1 MTDLNNIS
9 ILGHVAIFW
18 AMNHVREL
26 ISYVPISVK
35 YFISINQTQICLTT
49 CGRHVTTNSTETC
62 STVLQLDITS
72 PSCILLIHFVWRL
85 CKTDCTKSWRNKYN
99 TIQEQCTHLMGVKQ
113 FAFTDPLLRPLDTLG
128 HREDVLQVLH
138 GRHILRVPHVFI
150 TDILQLCIQCWDRWK
165 WLFNPLQTE
174 NKQRKIQYTS
184 TVN

>member
-35 YFISINQTQICLTT
+35 YFISINQTQICLT

-85 CKTDCTKSWRNKYN
+85 CKTDCTKSWRNQYN
-99 TIQEQCTHLMGVKQ
+99 TIQYRSSARTWWVWSSLPSLIHCFVLSTLSGTVKMCFRFSIAVTYCECLMFSSRTSCS
-113 FAFTDPLLRPLDTLG
+113 FAYSAGTD
-128 HREDVLQVLH
+128 
-138 GRHILRVPHVFI
+138 
-150 TDILQLCIQCWDRWK
+150 
-165 WLFNPLQTE
+165 E
-174 NKQRKIQYTS
+174 NDSSIHFRLKINSAKYS
-184 TVN
+184 TQAP